1 MEILTDERDGDDALA
16 PFIFLLEDAELE
28 FIVSGEGSEG
38 PYHQW
43 DLAFY
48 LQRSPSQNLHGLLLA
63 DYGERDNYV
72 CEDADDEGPEPSFMT
87 VAPFSPPGSRS
98 P

>member
-16 PFIFLLEDAELE
+16 PFLPLLRGGKLE

-48 LQRSPSQNLHGLLLA
+48 
-63 DYGERDNYV
+63 
-72 CEDADDEGPEPSFMT
+72 
-87 VAPFSPPGSRS
+87 
-98 P
+98 

>member
-38 PYHQW
+38 P
-43 DLAFY
+43 
-48 LQRSPSQNLHGLLLA
+48 
-63 DYGERDNYV
+63 
-72 CEDADDEGPEPSFMT
+72 
-87 VAPFSPPGSRS
+87 
-98 P
+98 

>member
-48 LQRSPSQNLHGLLLA
+48 
-63 DYGERDNYV
+63 
-72 CEDADDEGPEPSFMT
+72 
-87 VAPFSPPGSRS
+87 
-98 P
+98 

>member
-1 MEILTDERDGDDALA
+1 MEILTVARDGHDALA
-16 PFIFLLEDAELE
+16 PFLPLLRGGKLE
-28 FIVSGEGSEG
+28 FIVSGEASDG
-38 PYHQW
+38 PGHQW

-87 VAPFSPPGSRS
+87 VAPPSPPNSRS